1 MKIKSIKLEGFRRFK
16 NLTIKDIPEET
27 RLVVM
32 IGPNGSGKSSVFDAL
47 LRIKCLNGR
56 FSTSNLDAY
65 YIKFDLPEEV
75 AKEPQVNF
83 HGPSPKNREEWRKSV
98 HVRSAYRNDLVAD
111 RRSISVRS
119 SDITDENRFLR
130 LSENDV
136 CVGTNYNRILSEW
149 IERSSIDGKPSEMI
163 GNIQNE
169 VYGNLRDAIQELF
182 RDPQLVLTNLGSPAN
197 NRVFQFSKGTSR
209 GFSYENLSSGE
220 KAALDLI
227 LDLII
232 VKTEFND
239 TIFCIDEPEA
249 HIHTKLQGPLLN
261 QLYKLIPENSQLWI
275 ATHSIGI
282 VRKAQDL
289 WREGKN
295 KGKDSVVFLDFG
307 REDLDFDNP
316 ETIKPTPPDPNFWER
331 VYEIAL
337 GDLAELVITERT
349 AFCEGRGFDSECY
362 HNIFKKR
369 YSDLTFEPIEG
380 KGNVIKSVKA
390 ANRALGKIAKNAKV
404 IGIIDGDT
412 ATSGDR
418 KRGAEEGIRILSRKT
433 IESYLLDD
441 EVLKKLCEDHGKSDK
456 ISDLLAAKKK
466 ALDKHGLKP
475 TDKLKLIVQDIHGAA
490 QNILKSV
497 NLGINQKSF
506 MMDILAPCIQPGM
519 NVYEELHK
527 DIFGE

>member
-47 LRIKCLNGR
+47 LRIKCLNGM
-56 FSTSNLDAY
+56 FSTSALDAY

-98 HVRSAYRNDLVAD
+98 HVRSAYRNDLVTG
-111 RRSISVRS
+111 RRAISSRS
-119 SDITDENRFLR
+119 SDIVDENRFLR
-130 LSENDV
+130 LSENDEA
-136 CVGTNYNRILSEW
+136 VGTNYNRILSEW
-149 IERSSIDGKPSEMI
+149 IERSSIDGKPSERI
-163 GNIQNE
+163 GDIQNE
-169 VYGNLRDAIQELF
+169 VYGQLRDAIQELF

-197 NRVFQFSKGTSR
+197 NRVFQFNKGTSH

-261 QLYKLIPENSQLWI
+261 QLYKLIPESSQLWI
-275 ATHSIGI
+275 ATHSIGM

-289 WREGKN
+289 WGEGKN

-316 ETIKPTPPDPNFWER
+316 ETIKPTPPDPNFWAR
-331 VYEIAL
+331 TYEIAL
-337 GDLAELVITERT
+337 GDLAELVLTERT
-349 AFCEGRGFDSECY
+349 VFCEGKQFDADCY
-362 HNIFKKR
+362 RNIFKTTHPELR
-369 YSDLTFEPIEG
+369 FDSLG
-380 KGNVIKSVKA
+380 SKGEVEKTVKA
-390 ANRALGKIAKNAKV
+390 ANLALGKMSKAAKV
-404 IGIIDGDT
+404 IGIVDRDK
-412 ATSGDR
+412 ATDVDIER
-418 KRGAEEGIRILSRKT
+418 DAEEGIRTLSWTT

-441 EVLKKLCEDHGKSDK
+441 EVLIKLCKVHSKLDK
-456 ISDLLAAKKK
+456 AEDLLAAKQN
-466 ALDKHGLKP
+466 ALNEKGLKA
-475 TDKLKLIVQDIHGAA
+475 TDNLKPIVQHIYRAVDQDLRPVKLG
-490 QNILKSV
+490 KSTE
-497 NLGINQKSF
+497 SF
-506 MMDILAPCIQPGM
+506 MRDILAPLIQPGM
-519 NVYEELHK
+519 NVYKQLHK